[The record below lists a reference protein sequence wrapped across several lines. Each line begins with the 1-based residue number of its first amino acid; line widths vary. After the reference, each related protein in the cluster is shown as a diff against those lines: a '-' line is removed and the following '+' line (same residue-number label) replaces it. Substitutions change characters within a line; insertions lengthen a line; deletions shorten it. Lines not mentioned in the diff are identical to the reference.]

1 MIPKSKHISPPWFG
15 AGKDLIDM
23 GLPNRQVK
31 RDVYGSGYATL
42 ARLSI
47 NLPKT
52 VQVYQLTSEQEQ
64 YGSQSGEMLCEGIIS
79 PYVKRWL
86 FTSDCGASWIS
97 S

>member
-42 ARLSI
+42 ARLSW
-47 NLPKT
+47 
-52 VQVYQLTSEQEQ
+52 VVHQLAKDSA
-64 YGSQSGEMLCEGIIS
+64 SIS
-79 PYVKRWL
+79 VNFRIG
-86 FTSDCGASWIS
+86 TIR
-97 S
+97 